1 MNLFRKKI
9 QPACG
14 YCAFAREGEDENLI
28 CFYSG
33 PTTPEQSCKRFRYDP
48 LQRDPNGWHRPDHL
62 KREDTWEEPE
72 GVAPE
77 TAPLSPESEK
87 EEEASVSAEEAEP
100 AAASEVPEPAE
111 D

>member
-72 GVAPE
+72 GAPE